1 MEDYKINIVSEHL
14 KDRHPFNEA
23 PFNER
28 YDNSEVSVFIRG
40 LPCGVRQDDSETGG
54 NPADEKPAQPKLHSS
69 PHDPQ
74 PTGKNC

>member
-28 YDNSEVSVFIRG
+28 YDNSEVGVNKSG
-40 LPCGVRQDDSETGG
+40 LPRGVRPDDSETGG
-54 NPADEKPAQPKLHSS
+54 NSGNEESGAQELH
-69 PHDPQ
+69 PGVDDA
-74 PTGKNC
+74 